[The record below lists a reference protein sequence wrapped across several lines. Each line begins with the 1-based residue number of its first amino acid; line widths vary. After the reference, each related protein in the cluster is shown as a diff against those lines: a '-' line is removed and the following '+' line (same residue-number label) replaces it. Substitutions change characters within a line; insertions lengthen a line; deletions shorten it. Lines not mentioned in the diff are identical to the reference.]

1 MRPSAAMSFPPAF
14 PDPIRFDWRDARL
27 NKSGLQGGGDGSACS
42 GLFMAV
48 HATPDEDIPPMSAI
62 ETHVAAETAP
72 PRKAVRAPQPV
83 RPDLKYLV
91 LSAHDYRT
99 PRRANIHF
107 IADELAKRGT
117 TRFFSLRYSRLSR
130 LKNDLRL
137 PLDGTANSVIKHRG
151 VECYLWRTLVHPFNT
166 RRRWLRP
173 VEDAMFRLYA
183 RHPPAVLEQ
192 WIRESDVIVI
202 ESGTAV
208 AFIRL
213 AKRLNPQARLLYR
226 ASDGLSTID
235 VAEFITREFDDVCGS
250 LDAIALVSPV
260 MAEEINSQ
268 HNVYH
273 VGHGVDPG
281 LDEMGDPSP
290 YPDTGIHAV
299 SVGSMLFDPGFIAQ
313 ASHAFPDVTFH
324 VIGSGQAAAP
334 DYGPNVVVYGE
345 MKHADVVRYIKHAR
359 FGIAPY
365 TSEQVPAYLADS
377 SMKLLQYDF
386 FGLPAVCPNAVVGS
400 YASRF
405 GYVPGDADSIRRAI
419 SLALDAPHV
428 RYRQCL
434 DWPQTTDRLL
444 EPERYPETHLA

>member
-1 MRPSAAMSFPPAF
+1 MSVSESPAVAETPLRSAPPA
-14 PDPIRFDWRDARL
+14 
-27 NKSGLQGGGDGSACS
+27 SGPA
-42 GLFMAV
+42 M
-48 HATPDEDIPPMSAI
+48 
-62 ETHVAAETAP
+62 
-72 PRKAVRAPQPV
+72 RRAQ
-83 RPDLKYLV
+83 RYLV

-107 IADELAKRGT
+107 ITDELAKRGT

-130 LKNDLRL
+130 FKHDMRL
-137 PLDGTANSVIKHRG
+137 PLDETANTIVKHKG

-173 VEDAMFRLYA
+173 LENAMFRMYA

-192 WIRESDVIVI
+192 WIRESDVIVL

-213 AKRLNPQARLLYR
+213 AQRLNPKARLVYR
-226 ASDGLSTID
+226 ASDGLSTIE
-235 VAEFITREFDDVCGS
+235 VAQFIAREFDELCGT

-260 MAEEINSQ
+260 MADEINSQ

-290 YPDTGIHAV
+290 YPAEGIHAV
-299 SVGSMLFDPGFIAQ
+299 SVGSMLFDPEFIVQ
-313 ASHAFPDVTFH
+313 ASHAFPEVTFH
-324 VIGSGQAAAP
+324 VIGSGRDGMP
-334 DYGPNVVVYGE
+334 GYGDNVVVYGE

-365 TSEQVPAYLADS
+365 SSEQVPAYLADS

-386 FGLPAVCPNAVVGS
+386 FGLPAVCPYAVVGT

-405 GYVPGDADSIRRAI
+405 GYTPGDVESIRGAI
-419 SLALDAPHV
+419 QQALDAPHV
-428 RYRQCL
+428 RHRQCL

-444 EPERYPETHLA
+444 EPERYPETHLEQ

>member
-1 MRPSAAMSFPPAF
+1 
-14 PDPIRFDWRDARL
+14 
-27 NKSGLQGGGDGSACS
+27 
-42 GLFMAV
+42 
-48 HATPDEDIPPMSAI
+48 
-62 ETHVAAETAP
+62 VAA
-72 PRKAVRAPQPV
+72 RRNL
-83 RPDLKYLV
+83 RYLV
-91 LSAHDYRT
+91 MSAHDYRT

-107 IADELAKRGT
+107 ITDELAKRGT

-130 LKNDLRL
+130 LKHDMRL
-137 PLDGTANSVIKHRG
+137 PLDGTANSIVKHKG

-173 VEDAMFRLYA
+173 VENAMFRMYA
-183 RHPPAVLEQ
+183 GNPPEVLVR
-192 WIRESDVIVI
+192 WIRESDVIVL

-213 AKRLNPQARLLYR
+213 AKRLNPNARLVYR
-226 ASDGLSTID
+226 ASDGLSTIE
-235 VAEFITREFDDVCGS
+235 VADFIAREFDDVCGT

-260 MAEEINSQ
+260 MADEINSE

-290 YPDTGIHAV
+290 YPETGIHAV
-299 SVGSMLFDPGFIAQ
+299 SVGSMLFDPTFIAQ
-313 ASHAFPDVTFH
+313 ASQAYPDVTFH
-324 VIGSGQAAAP
+324 VIGSGTGAMP
-334 DYGPNVVVYGE
+334 GYGENVKVYGE
-345 MKHADVVRYIKHAR
+345 MKHADVVGYIKHAR

-365 TSEQVPAYLADS
+365 SSEQVPAYLADS

-386 FGLPAVCPNAVVGS
+386 FGLPAVCPHAVVGT

-405 GYVPGDADSIRRAI
+405 GYTPGDEASIRGAI
-419 SLALDAPHV
+419 QQALDAPHV

-444 EPERYPETHLA
+444 EPERYPETHLEH